1 MFLHL
6 FRYQIISTF
15 RDKASIF
22 WRFAFPII
30 LGTLMYAA
38 FGGISEN
45 EMAFRAIPVAV
56 VTDESNPTFES
67 VLDEISSGDEP
78 LLSVTECTRSEA
90 DELLKNGS
98 AVGIISISADPSLT
112 VAEQGLKP
120 SILRAFLDEY
130 RMSAK
135 AIEEIAVSSPEK
147 LPEAVEML
155 RNETEPVSEK
165 HLTDGNNDPYVC
177 YFYNVIAMSVL
188 YSAFISLEIASRT
201 KANMSPLGARCTAS
215 PVTNLTSSAVC
226 LLAETLISFVGNVL
240 ALLYF
245 MFVIKINF
253 SVPFGYMLLMILA
266 GVIAGLSIGY
276 LIGSVFT
283 FKKELKYS
291 LMVGYI
297 MLCCFLSGL
306 MYQGMR
312 QFVEEHCSFLNR
324 INPAGF
330 IADSFYALNIYGA
343 GERFRNDILSLIVF
357 SAAAIIISMIFTR
370 RQSYA
375 DL

>member
-1 MFLHL
+1 
-6 FRYQIISTF
+6 
-15 RDKASIF
+15 
-22 WRFAFPII
+22 
-30 LGTLMYAA
+30 
-38 FGGISEN
+38 
-45 EMAFRAIPVAV
+45 
-56 VTDESNPTFES
+56 
-67 VLDEISSGDEP
+67 
-78 LLSVTECTRSEA
+78 
-90 DELLKNGS
+90 
-98 AVGIISISADPSLT
+98 
-112 VAEQGLKP
+112 
-120 SILRAFLDEY
+120 
-130 RMSAK
+130 
-135 AIEEIAVSSPEK
+135 
-147 LPEAVEML
+147 
-155 RNETEPVSEK
+155 
-165 HLTDGNNDPYVC
+165 
-177 YFYNVIAMSVL
+177 
-188 YSAFISLEIASRT
+188 
-201 KANMSPLGARCTAS
+201 
-215 PVTNLTSSAVC
+215 
-226 LLAETLISFVGNVL
+226 
-240 ALLYF
+240 
-245 MFVIKINF
+245 
-253 SVPFGYMLLMILA
+253 MILA